1 MKKALVFFITLAMIG
16 SVFADEPAAET
27 KVAEFKG
34 NASVMFGADLNNGGT
49 GFKNETSGSLKFNL
63 MNGGD
68 RSTTGDGVWGE
79 LKITIDALQIR
90 AKHNKNFAINEKKGN
105 DAEDDIRVEIDTAKI
120 HFGPMYMGIQSGD
133 FDYGGDFWYPN
144 ALNYKDSKDEL
155 TRKPATELGY
165 DQGLVFGYEK
175 EGLFKVEVAMRSQ
188 KDTSKKFDK
197 VEHVILKKDSEIKAG
212 EFYTTAIAAYTG
224 GSTNDIFGNAA
235 LVDPIPGKPDVM
247 KVKADMEAFQR
258 VMKDDK
264 SNFWTNKYALGAY
277 GEVTPIK
284 DLRVG
289 VGAGYAL
296 GDLGKSAKTVQDN
309 DNKGD
314 ITFFAGADYRYNLN
328 EDFFIQPSVTYT
340 MYADWVWNAAKEK
353 GEYAKN
359 LKTNMLNTGVRFG
372 FAKSASSTGNSLLY
386 DFFGQS
392 SLAYETSTNDKGDD
406 TLLPGV
412 SLFASF
418 DLTDKA
424 METQLPIMLTAYSGE
439 IVKGLK
445 AYALVKANVAK
456 DASEVTKQKDN
467 PAGNKWAMGL
477 SRKMYDTMIAAKGL
491 QAGLAASYDVALG
504 DMTIVPAAGALW
516 THGSL
521 KGEDGSKIAA
531 DQLKAKINVDVK
543 GLIQNTTL
551 SVFWESAAFGKGA
564 QKAFKHP
571 VLGDQEKVSVYE
583 TNKGLLG
590 IKAKI
595 SF

>member
-16 SVFADEPAAET
+16 SVFAAEPAAEV

-34 NASVMFGADLNNGGT
+34 NASVMFGADLNTGGT

-79 LKITIDALQIR
+79 LKLTIDALQIR
-90 AKHNKNFAINEKKGN
+90 AKNNKNFAINEKKGN
-105 DAEDDIRVEIDTAKI
+105 DAESDIRVEIDTAKI

-155 TRKPATELGY
+155 TRKPAAELGY

-175 EGLFKVEVAMRSQ
+175 EGLFKVEAAMRSQ

-197 VEHVILKKDSEIKAG
+197 VESFVAG
-212 EFYTTAIAAYTG
+212 EGEKAPEGGAWTGASAQWDAMTNNTTVATYVAKDG
-224 GSTNDIFGNAA
+224 A
-235 LVDPIPGKPDVM
+235 LTKGTTYYK
-247 KVKADMEAFQR
+247 R

-264 SNFWTNKYALGAY
+264 TNYWTNKYALGAY

-296 GDLGKSAKTVQDN
+296 GDLGQPAKAVQDK

-340 MYADWVWNAAKEK
+340 MYADWVWNAVKEK

-372 FAKSASSTGNSLLY
+372 FAKSTSSTGNSLLY
-386 DFFGQS
+386 SFFGQK

-467 PAGNKWAMGL
+467 PAANKWAMGL
-477 SRKMYDTMIAAKGL
+477 TRKMYDKMIAAKGL
-491 QAGLAASYDVALG
+491 QVGLAASYDVALG

-521 KGEDGSKIAA
+521 KGEDKSGITA

-551 SVFWESAAFGKGA
+551 SVFWESAAFGKGT

-571 VLGDQEKVSVYE
+571 VLGNQEKVSVYE
-583 TNKGLLG
+583 TNNGLLG

>member
-1 MKKALVFFITLAMIG
+1 MKKALVFFIALAMIG
-16 SVFADEPAAET
+16 VAFADEPAAEA

-34 NASVMFGADLNNGGT
+34 NASVMFGADLNTGGT

-79 LKITIDALQIR
+79 LKLTIDALQIR

-144 ALNYKDSKDEL
+144 ALNYKDSKDKL
-155 TRKPATELGY
+155 TRKPATELDY
-165 DQGLVFGYEK
+165 DQGLVFGYAK
-175 EGLFKVEVAMRSQ
+175 EGLFKVEVAMRS
-188 KDTSKKFDK
+188 
-197 VEHVILKKDSEIKAG
+197 KKDETKKIEKFVEWVVTEQITVTDDD
-212 EFYTTAIAAYTG
+212 EFYANELDAINGTKIAAGTVLAV
-224 GSTNDIFGNAA
+224 GSKYLTITKKVDKTNY
-235 LVDPIPGKPDVM
+235 
-247 KVKADMEAFQR
+247 
-258 VMKDDK
+258 
-264 SNFWTNKYALGAY
+264 WTNKYALGAY

-296 GDLGKSAKTVQDN
+296 GDLGKSAKTVQDK

-328 EDFFIQPSVTYT
+328 EDFFIQPAVTYT

-412 SLFASF
+412 SVFASF

-456 DASEVTKQKDN
+456 DASEVTKQKGN
-467 PAGNKWAMGL
+467 PAGNKWATGL
-477 SRKMYDTMIAAKGL
+477 SRKMYDKMIATKGL
-491 QAGLAASYDVALG
+491 QVGLAASYDVALG

-521 KGEDGSKIAA
+521 KGEDGSKITA
-531 DQLKAKINVDVK
+531 DQLKAKVNVDVK

-564 QKAFKHP
+564 QKEFKHP
-571 VLGDQEKVSVYE
+571 LLGNQEKVSVYE
-583 TNKGLLG
+583 TNNGLLG

>member
-1 MKKALVFFITLAMIG
+1 MKKALVFFIALAMIG
-16 SVFADEPAAET
+16 VAFADEPAAEA

-34 NASVMFGADLNNGGT
+34 NASVMFGADLNTGGT

-79 LKITIDALQIR
+79 LKLTIDALQIR

-144 ALNYKDSKDEL
+144 ALNYKDSKDKL
-155 TRKPATELGY
+155 TRKPATELDY
-165 DQGLVFGYEK
+165 DQGLVFGYAK
-175 EGLFKVEVAMRSQ
+175 EGLFKVEVAMRS
-188 KDTSKKFDK
+188 
-197 VEHVILKKDSEIKAG
+197 KKDETKKIEKFVEWVVTEQITVTDDD
-212 EFYTTAIAAYTG
+212 EFYASELDAINGTKIAAGTVLAV
-224 GSTNDIFGNAA
+224 GSKYLTITKKVDKTNY
-235 LVDPIPGKPDVM
+235 
-247 KVKADMEAFQR
+247 
-258 VMKDDK
+258 
-264 SNFWTNKYALGAY
+264 WTNKYALGAY

-296 GDLGKSAKTVQDN
+296 GDLGKSAKTVQDK

-328 EDFFIQPSVTYT
+328 EDFFIQPAVTYT

-412 SLFASF
+412 SVFASF

-456 DASEVTKQKDN
+456 DASEVTKQKGN

-491 QAGLAASYDVALG
+491 QAGLAASYDVVLG

>member
-16 SVFADEPAAET
+16 SVFAAEPAAEV

-34 NASVMFGADLNNGGT
+34 NASVMFGADLNTGGT

-79 LKITIDALQIR
+79 LKLTIDALQIR
-90 AKHNKNFAINEKKGN
+90 AKNNKNFAINEKKGN
-105 DAEDDIRVEIDTAKI
+105 DAESDIRVEIDTAKI

-144 ALNYKDSKDEL
+144 ALNYKDSKDAL
-155 TRKPATELGY
+155 TRKPAAELGY

-175 EGLFKVEVAMRSQ
+175 AGLFKVEAAMRSQ
-188 KDTSKKFDK
+188 KETSKKFDK
-197 VEHVILKKDSEIKAG
+197 VESFVAG
-212 EFYTTAIAAYTG
+212 ENEKAPEGGAWTGSSAQWDAMTNNTAVATYVAKDGALTKGTTYY
-224 GSTNDIFGNAA
+224 
-235 LVDPIPGKPDVM
+235 K
-247 KVKADMEAFQR
+247 R

-264 SNFWTNKYALGAY
+264 TNYWTNKYALGAY

-296 GDLGKSAKTVQDN
+296 GDLGQPAKAVQDK

-340 MYADWVWNAAKEK
+340 MYADWVWNAVKEK

-372 FAKSASSTGNSLLY
+372 FAKSTSSTGNSLLY
-386 DFFGQS
+386 SFFGQK

-467 PAGNKWAMGL
+467 PAANKWAQGL
-477 SRKMYDTMIAAKGL
+477 DRKMYDKMIAAKGL
-491 QAGLAASYDVALG
+491 QVGLAASYDVALG

-521 KGEDGSKIAA
+521 KGEDKSGITA

-551 SVFWESAAFGKGA
+551 SVFWESAAFGKGT

-571 VLGDQEKVSVYE
+571 VLGNQEKVSVYE
-583 TNKGLLG
+583 TNNGLLG

>member
-1 MKKALVFFITLAMIG
+1 MKKALVFFIALAMIG
-16 SVFADEPAAET
+16 VAFADEPAAEA

-34 NASVMFGADLNNGGT
+34 NASVMFGADLNTGGT

-79 LKITIDALQIR
+79 LKLTIDALQIR

-144 ALNYKDSKDEL
+144 ALNYKDSKDKL
-155 TRKPATELGY
+155 TRKPATELDY
-165 DQGLVFGYEK
+165 DQGLVFGYAK
-175 EGLFKVEVAMRSQ
+175 EGLFKVEVAMRS
-188 KDTSKKFDK
+188 
-197 VEHVILKKDSEIKAG
+197 KKDETKKIEKFVEWVVTEQITVTDDD
-212 EFYTTAIAAYTG
+212 EFYANELDAINGTKIAAGTVLAV
-224 GSTNDIFGNAA
+224 GSKYLTITKKVDKTNY
-235 LVDPIPGKPDVM
+235 
-247 KVKADMEAFQR
+247 
-258 VMKDDK
+258 
-264 SNFWTNKYALGAY
+264 WTNKYALGAY

-296 GDLGKSAKTVQDN
+296 GDLGKSAKTVQDK

-328 EDFFIQPSVTYT
+328 EDFFIQPAVTYT

-412 SLFASF
+412 SVFASF

-456 DASEVTKQKDN
+456 DASEVTKQKGN

-491 QAGLAASYDVALG
+491 QAGLAASYDVVLG

>member
-16 SVFADEPAAET
+16 SVFAAEPAAEV

-34 NASVMFGADLNNGGT
+34 NASVMFGADLNTGGT

-79 LKITIDALQIR
+79 LKLTIDALQIR

-155 TRKPATELGY
+155 TRKPAAELGY

-175 EGLFKVEVAMRSQ
+175 EGLFKVEAAMRSQ
-188 KDTSKKFDK
+188 KDTSKKLDYVK
-197 VEHVILKKDSEIKAG
+197 T
-212 EFYTTAIAAYTG
+212 EFSGASGY
-224 GSTNDIFGNAA
+224 
-235 LVDPIPGKPDVM
+235 
-247 KVKADMEAFQR
+247 KVKEDDGVWTNAVDAFKGDKTAGTYVAKDGTVAADTLYYVR

-264 SNFWTNKYALGAY
+264 TNYWTNKYALGAY

-296 GDLGKSAKTVQDN
+296 GDLGQPAKAVQDK

-340 MYADWVWNAAKEK
+340 MYADWVWNAGKEK

-372 FAKSASSTGNSLLY
+372 FAKSTSSTGNSLLY
-386 DFFGQS
+386 SFFGQK

-467 PAGNKWAMGL
+467 PATNKWAQGL
-477 SRKMYDTMIAAKGL
+477 DRKMYDKMIAAKGL
-491 QAGLAASYDVALG
+491 QVGLAASYDVALG

-521 KGEDGSKIAA
+521 KGKDGSKITA

-551 SVFWESAAFGKGA
+551 SVFWESAAFGKGV
-564 QKAFKHP
+564 QKAFTSADPLAIDKAART
-571 VLGDQEKVSVYE
+571 VYE
-583 TNKGLLG
+583 TNNGLLG
-590 IKAKI
+590 VKAKI